1 MECYLKD
8 ILYQKVIL
16 KEKEKR
22 YNFMKHI
29 NHLEGKTFSYEIFPV
44 KIIFENSLT
53 SIDNSK
59 GNYNYNLFN
68 FFFFSLILIIL
79 IINA

>member
-1 MECYLKD
+1 MLFKRYIVPKSHFEG
-8 ILYQKVIL
+8 
-16 KEKEKR
+16 KEKR
-22 YNFMKHI
+22 YIFMKHI

-68 FFFFSLILIIL
+68 FYFFSLILIIL